1 MKEPRIFIGPMSK
14 NIVDTVIRYC
24 NDKNETI
31 GLIPSRRQVEF
42 GGGYVNNWTTEQFSK
57 YVKSKTR
64 NVLLVRD
71 HGGPSQGYTEDDGIE
86 SFKEDCKYFDVI
98 HVDVW
103 KKYSDYELGLKATID
118 LISLG
123 YELNPN
129 LYFEIGTE
137 ESIRPFTSVELDSLL
152 SDLKL
157 FLSDEIY
164 SRIRYAVIQSGTALQ
179 GNVNI
184 GKYDNSRLVRMLEVV
199 SRHGLISKEHNGDYL
214 PNNLL
219 YDKFKCGLESI
230 NIAPEFGQIETKVI
244 LEYMHNNHPELIEEF
259 YDLCYKSKR
268 WEKWV
273 QSEFVPENN
282 KLEIINICGHYVF
295 SNPKF
300 LVLKDKLSGDVDDKI
315 TTYLYDRIDTLFNNS
330 KLNHHDLLY
339 KYFYHFSN
347 KDIVGLSDMFS
358 DDVTL
363 TDWDISVVGKEGV
376 LKANLNIFSSV
387 DSINVKVKN
396 IYKNNSD
403 YAIDIL
409 ITIDESTVLEVVD
422 VIRFDGNLI
431 KSIKAYKG

>member
-14 NIVDTVIRYC
+14 NIVDTIIRYC

-31 GLIPSRRQVEF
+31 GIIPSRRQVEF
-42 GGGYVNNWTTEQFSK
+42 NGGYVNNWTTEQFSN

-71 HGGPSQGYTEDDGIE
+71 HCGPSQGYTEDSGVE
-86 SFKEDCKYFDVI
+86 SFKEDCKHFDVI

-103 KKYSDYELGLKATID
+103 KKHKDYNEGLKATID
-118 LISLG
+118 FISLG
-123 YELNPN
+123 YDLNPN
-129 LYFEIGTE
+129 LYFEVGTE
-137 ESIRPFTSVELDSLL
+137 ESIRPFTSEDLDSLL
-152 SDLKL
+152 TDLKL
-157 FLSDEIY
+157 LLSDEIY

-184 GKYDNSRLVRMLEVV
+184 GNYDNTRLVKMLEVV

-214 PNNLL
+214 PNDLL
-219 YDKFKCGLESI
+219 YDKFKCGLETI

-244 LEYMHNNHPELIEEF
+244 LEFMKCHNPELIDEF

-273 QSEFVPENN
+273 PSGFIPENN

-300 LVLKDKLSGDVDDKI
+300 LELKNKLYSSIDDEI
-315 TTYLYDRIDTLFNNS
+315 TDSIYGRIETLLGS
-330 KLNHHDLLY
+330 STVNHQDLLY

-347 KDIVGLSDMFS
+347 KDIVGLSTMFS

-363 TDWDISVVGKEGV
+363 TDWDVSVIGKEDV
-376 LKANLNIFSSV
+376 LRANKNIFSSV
-387 DSINVKVKN
+387 DSISVMVKN
-396 IYKNNSD
+396 IHKNDNS
-403 YAIDIL
+403 YAVEIQ
-409 ITIDESTVLEVVD
+409 ITIDESTILEVVD
-422 VIRFDGNLI
+422 VIVFDGNKI